1 MDEQASKTNR
11 SSDSEAEKSGTPD
24 LPLGLT
30 LLAAGVSALILSPA
44 VWILVRATEVGF
56 GDAVSLLTSQT
67 TVEVF
72 VNSVALVVAVTVLS
86 VLIAIPLAYLTVRTN
101 LPFKR
106 FWSVVAMLPLVVPS
120 YLGAFA
126 FVSAFGPNGELQSVL
141 EPLGVEEL
149 PSIYGFGGVVLV
161 LTLYTYPYIYIT
173 TRASLKTFDT
183 RLIEAAKTLN
193 SSRWHTF
200 KEVIAPNLV
209 PAVGA
214 GSLLVALYALSDF
227 GTPAIMQF
235 DAFTRVIYSE
245 YTGFGRDFAALLSL
259 QLLTITVLVL
269 SLESRVE
276 SGTTYGATGR
286 GSDTVELGRW
296 KIPAVGVCA
305 SVALLAL
312 VVPIAVFFTLLLRDT
327 SGYADV
333 LGFRWVYLFN
343 SVSVSVVAALV
354 STLAALPVAY
364 LSVRHRSRVSSFIE
378 RATYI
383 GYATPGV
390 VVGLGLVYLGVSYV
404 RPLYQTLPLL
414 IFAYVVRFLPQAV
427 GSTRAS
433 LLHTDVELVEAARS
447 LGKSPF
453 ESFTKIT
460 LPLITPGIL
469 AGASL
474 VFLTTMKELPA
485 TLILAPPE
493 FTTLVTHI
501 WSVQEQG
508 YYGFAALPALMLIL
522 VSAASMVI
530 VLIREGYD
538 VR

>member
-1 MDEQASKTNR
+1 MDEQASSTNR
-11 SSDSEAEKSGTPD
+11 KAGKEAEQNGGSD

-30 LLAAGVSALILSPA
+30 LLAAGVSGLILSP
-44 VWILVRATEVGF
+44 VIWIFLRTGEVGVVEAF
-56 GDAVSLLTSQT
+56 SLLTSRT

-72 VNSVALVVAVTVLS
+72 LNSIALVVAVTALS
-86 VLIAIPLAYLTVRTN
+86 VFIAVPLAYLTVRTN

-106 FWSVVAMLPLVVPS
+106 FWSVVIMLPLVVPS

-126 FVSAFGPNGELQSVL
+126 FVSAFGPNGELQSAL
-141 EPLGVEEL
+141 EPLGIEEL
-149 PSIYGFGGVVLV
+149 PSIYGFGGAVLV

-173 TRASLKTFDT
+173 TRASLRTFDT

-193 SSRWHTF
+193 SSRWNTF
-200 KEVIAPNLV
+200 KEVIAPNLI

-259 QLLTITVLVL
+259 QLLTITILVL

-276 SGTTYGATGR
+276 SGTNYGATGR
-286 GSDTVELGRW
+286 RLDTVELGRW

-312 VVPIAVFFTLLLRDT
+312 VVPIAIFFNLLLRDT
-327 SGYADV
+327 SGYADF

-343 SVSVSVVAALV
+343 SVSVSLIAAAV
-354 STLAALPVAY
+354 STLAAIPVAY
-364 LSVRHRSRVSSFIE
+364 LSVRHRSRISSFIE

-390 VVGLGLVYLGVSYV
+390 VVGLGLVYLGVSYA
-404 RPLYQTLPLL
+404 RPLYQTVPLL
-414 IFAYVVRFLPQAV
+414 VFAYVVRFLPQAV

-433 LLHTDVELVEAARS
+433 LIHTDPELVEAARS

-460 LPLITPGIL
+460 IPLITPGIL

-508 YYGFAALPALMLIL
+508 YYGFAAVPALMLIL
-522 VSAASMVI
+522 VSAVSMMI
-530 VLIREGYD
+530 VLMREGYD